1 MHLKSLQLSG
11 FKSFAKKTTLE
22 FTKGI
27 TAIVGPNGSGK
38 SNIADAVRWVM
49 GEQSIKTLRG
59 KKSEDVI
66 FSGSDK
72 KARLGLA
79 EVSLE
84 LDNSDKKVPI
94 NYGELLVSRRVY
106 RSGESDY
113 IINGAKSRLI
123 DVNLLLTKANFGHRT
138 YSVIGQGM
146 IDNFLVA
153 TPQERKEFFE
163 EASGVKQYQ
172 IKKNQ
177 ALSKLENVWQNLST
191 LNIKIQEMEPQL
203 RLLTRQV
210 KKLEKRKVVEKELQ
224 DLRKTYYSSYWQ
236 EMDGRY
242 IKEKGEIDKYTGD
255 KNKIEVVWENLEK
268 QVKQVAYDGGLNK
281 KIEALREE
289 QQEIMENKMKLREE
303 LLQLKMSLA
312 GEQKAT
318 LVNLKMI
325 SRAELE
331 DVNKQVEQANLMHEK
346 LIDLLNREKN
356 IEVIKKEILIINK
369 KIDKVLQLLK
379 PYCKIQE
386 KQMAQKTDKELTA
399 EKKLKLIE
407 ENLDK
412 YDKKI
417 TEIQLEI
424 KKIAKE
430 DEEGRRGLW
439 QVQQEFQKEQQK
451 LNEINSKINEVRVEL
466 ARVETKRYDLR
477 QEIEYELGGLG
488 ELSQEKQETLGE
500 GQKITMVNRI
510 NRLKNQLEVIGG
522 IDPEIEA
529 EYETTKQ
536 RYDYLDNQTN
546 DLTNTMETLKKLIA
560 DLDATIKKKMKESYD
575 DINKYF
581 QKYFKSLFSGG
592 KAELVLL
599 KEKELEKE
607 ETDEEGEIKKE
618 GGAINF
624 FQEKSKSMGYAGIE
638 VQATPPGKRLKSI
651 NALSGGEKALTSIAL
666 ICAIIS
672 SSPSP
677 FVVLD
682 EVDAA
687 LDESNSIRFAEILEG
702 LAHKTQFVIITHNRA
717 TMEKAKLL
725 YGVTM
730 SDDGISK
737 LVGLKL
743 EEAKKHVNR

>member
-1 MHLKSLQLSG
+1 MVELQL
-11 FKSFAKKTTLE
+11 L
-22 FTKGI
+22 
-27 TAIVGPNGSGK
+27 
-38 SNIADAVRWVM
+38 
-49 GEQSIKTLRG
+49 
-59 KKSEDVI
+59 
-66 FSGSDK
+66 
-72 KARLGLA
+72 
-79 EVSLE
+79 
-84 LDNSDKKVPI
+84 
-94 NYGELLVSRRVY
+94 NYV
-106 RSGESDY
+106 
-113 IINGAKSRLI
+113 
-123 DVNLLLTKANFGHRT
+123 
-138 YSVIGQGM
+138 
-146 IDNFLVA
+146 
-153 TPQERKEFFE
+153 
-163 EASGVKQYQ
+163 
-172 IKKNQ
+172 
-177 ALSKLENVWQNLST
+177 
-191 LNIKIQEMEPQL
+191 
-203 RLLTRQV
+203 
-210 KKLEKRKVVEKELQ
+210 
-224 DLRKTYYSSYWQ
+224 
-236 EMDGRY
+236 
-242 IKEKGEIDKYTGD
+242 
-255 KNKIEVVWENLEK
+255 
-268 QVKQVAYDGGLNK
+268 
-281 KIEALREE
+281 
-289 QQEIMENKMKLREE
+289 
-303 LLQLKMSLA
+303 
-312 GEQKAT
+312 
-318 LVNLKMI
+318 
-325 SRAELE
+325 
-331 DVNKQVEQANLMHEK
+331 
-346 LIDLLNREKN
+346 
-356 IEVIKKEILIINK
+356 IINK